1 MQMQSICDLNE
12 SLPKFNKN
20 MCCAQFYTFQTRL
33 SGMLNSKYPRPPMN
47 LHKNQLYLLKQDSK
61 TFNSMLA
68 NVKIIGTSLSP

>member
-1 MQMQSICDLNE
+1 MNKSICDLIE

-20 MCCAQFYTFQTRL
+20 MCCATRL